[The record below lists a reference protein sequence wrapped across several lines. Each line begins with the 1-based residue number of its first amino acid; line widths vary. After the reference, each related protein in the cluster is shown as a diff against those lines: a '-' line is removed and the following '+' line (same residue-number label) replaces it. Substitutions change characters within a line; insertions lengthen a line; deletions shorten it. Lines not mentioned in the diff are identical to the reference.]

1 MKYVKTD
8 KAPAA
13 IGPYSQAVAA
23 NGFVYVSG
31 QIPIVP
37 STGELLQGNI
47 EEQTE
52 RVIENI
58 KAILEAAGTDIESV
72 VKTTCFLK
80 NMSDFSK
87 FNSVYEKHFVSKP
100 ARACVSAVLPKDA
113 AVEIE
118 VIALSQNV

>member
-23 NGFVYVSG
+23 GGFVYVSG
-31 QIPIVP
+31 QIPLDP
-37 STGELLQGNI
+37 STGMLVEGTI

-52 RVIENI
+52 RVIKNL
-58 KAILEAAGTDIESV
+58 KAILEEAGTDLSKV

-80 NMSDFSK
+80 NMDDFSK

-100 ARACVSAVLPKDA
+100 ARACVSALLPKDA

-118 VIALSQNV
+118 VIALIQDA

>member
-8 KAPAA
+8 KSPAA

-23 NGFVYVSG
+23 NGFVFVSG

-37 STGELLQGNI
+37 STGELLQGSI

>member
-1 MKYVKTD
+1 MKYIKTD

-23 NGFVYVSG
+23 GNIVYVSG
-31 QIPIVP
+31 QIPIDP
-37 STGELLQGNI
+37 ATGNMVSGSI

-52 RVIENI
+52 RVIKNL
-58 KAILEAAGTDIESV
+58 KAILEAAGSDLSKV

-80 NMSDFSK
+80 NMDDFSR

-100 ARACVSAVLPKDA
+100 ARACVSAKLPKDA
-113 AVEIE
+113 AVEVE
-118 VIALSQNV
+118 VIALVQDA

>member
-13 IGPYSQAVAA
+13 IGPYSQGVIAG
-23 NGFVYVSG
+23 NLLFVSG
-31 QIPIVP
+31 QIPIDP
-37 STGELLQGNI
+37 ATGSLVSGSI

-52 RVIENI
+52 RVIENL
-58 KAILEAAGTDIESV
+58 KVILEAAGTDISMV

-80 NMSDFSK
+80 DMEDFSR

-100 ARACVSAVLPKDA
+100 ARACVSAKLPKDA
-113 AVEIE
+113 QVEVE
-118 VIALSQNV
+118 VVALVQDA

>member
-23 NGFVYVSG
+23 NGFVFVSG

-37 STGELLQGNI
+37 STGELLQGSI

>member
-37 STGELLQGNI
+37 STGELLQGSI

>member
-13 IGPYSQAVAA
+13 IGPYSQGVIAG
-23 NGFVYVSG
+23 NLLFVSG
-31 QIPIVP
+31 QIPIDP
-37 STGELLQGNI
+37 ATGSLVSGSI

-52 RVIENI
+52 RVIENL
-58 KAILEAAGTDIESV
+58 KVILEAAGTDISMV

-80 NMSDFSK
+80 DMEDFLR

-100 ARACVSAVLPKDA
+100 ARACVSAKLPKDA
-113 AVEIE
+113 QVEVE
-118 VIALSQNV
+118 VVALVQDA

>member
-1 MKYVKTD
+1 MKKISTK

-13 IGPYSQAVAA
+13 IGPYSQAVEV
-23 NGFVYVSG
+23 NGLLFASG
-31 QIPIVP
+31 QVALMPG
-37 STGELLQGNI
+37 TGEIAGTTI